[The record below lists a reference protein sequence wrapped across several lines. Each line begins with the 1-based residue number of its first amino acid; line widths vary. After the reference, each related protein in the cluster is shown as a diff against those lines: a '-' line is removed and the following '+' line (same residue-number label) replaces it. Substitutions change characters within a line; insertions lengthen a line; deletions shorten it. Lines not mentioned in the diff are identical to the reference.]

1 MVSVDDRVAIPS
13 GTVTNWWYRYLSR
26 NSAWNAPGVEEVHDH
41 LRIAD

>member
-26 NSAWNAPGVEEVHDH
+26 NSAWNAPGVGEDRDHVH
-41 LRIAD
+41 ITN